1 MLVDNYIKASSIK
14 FNISIAP
21 CVEIARYL
29 KSNQQQQV
37 RLQPHED
44 PKQLLSHQ
52 QQQQQP
58 DTQYHYQNHHHNKQY
73 RQRQR
78 RQTQEHKQQQGTPR
92 IRRPSSSLSPLY
104 SPKTKKSTPNKTTK
118 TLLHKS
124 STSPTSPPPPIKKKS
139 KNRIIVPNEFINC
152 DLDIIITLINRMLI
166 SLIKLN
172 DNNINNNNNTTII
185 NNPTPPTRFHSKT
198 PPAISIF
205 SYINRLT
212 KFNNLKSSGLITM
225 IYYIDILSYMYPHF
239 QLNSWTIHRFLLV
252 ATMIS
257 QKAMEDYFYTND
269 HYAKVGGVSL
279 EELNCLELDF
289 LKRIDWRTI
298 PINNPNVQQLYY
310 NKLVEMTGK
319 ISNMVDNNN
328 SGGDNNNDNIDT
340 RYKHTKFIME
350 NDDPTDDEEEEE
362 GDLEDLEEDLE
373 DDDDEDDEFY
383 DSDEDINSE
392 DNGDIEIDDYEMEE
406 ENNSNVPDLPNIPMY
421 KYDNNGFSM
430 DGSSSPHLK
439 RRYSKD

>member
-118 TLLHKS
+118 TLLYKS
-124 STSPTSPPPPIKKKS
+124 STSPTSPPPPKKKKS

-328 SGGDNNNDNIDT
+328 SGDSDNIDT

>member
-124 STSPTSPPPPIKKKS
+124 STSPTSPPPPKKKKS

-328 SGGDNNNDNIDT
+328 SSDSDNTDT

-350 NDDPTDDEEEEE
+350 NEDPTDDEEEEE
-362 GDLEDLEEDLE
+362 RDLEDLEEDLE

>member
-124 STSPTSPPPPIKKKS
+124 STSPTSPPPPKKKKS

-319 ISNMVDNNN
+319 TSNMVDNNN
-328 SGGDNNNDNIDT
+328 SGDSDNTNT

-350 NDDPTDDEEEEE
+350 NEDPTDDEEEEE

>member
-124 STSPTSPPPPIKKKS
+124 STSPTSPPPPKKKKS

-172 DNNINNNNNTTII
+172 DNNINNNNNTTNI

-328 SGGDNNNDNIDT
+328 SGDSDNTDT

-350 NDDPTDDEEEEE
+350 NEDPTDDEEEEE

>member
-29 KSNQQQQV
+29 KSNQQQQQQL
-37 RLQPHED
+37 RLHED
-44 PKQLLSHQ
+44 PTQLLHQPYPLSQPQPQPLSQETQYYYQQQRRQ
-52 QQQQQP
+52 QQQQQ
-58 DTQYHYQNHHHNKQY
+58 QQQQ
-73 RQRQR
+73 QR
-78 RQTQEHKQQQGTPR
+78 EHKRPHATPR
-92 IRRPSSSLSPLY
+92 IRRPSSSLTPIY

-118 TLLHKS
+118 TPLHKS
-124 STSPTSPPPPIKKKS
+124 LESPSPPIKKKS
-139 KNRIIVPNEFINC
+139 KNRIIVPNEFIKC

-172 DNNINNNNNTTII
+172 DNNNTTNI
-185 NNPTPPTRFHSKT
+185 NTSTPLPPPPTRFHSKT

-212 KFNNLKSSGLITM
+212 KFNNLKSNGLITM

-310 NKLVEMTGK
+310 NKLVEMTGR
-319 ISNMVDNNN
+319 ISNMIDE
-328 SGGDNNNDNIDT
+328 GNDNDN

-350 NDDPTDDEEEEE
+350 NEDPTDYDEEEGLEEDLEEDDDEEEEE
-362 GDLEDLEEDLE
+362 EEE
-373 DDDDEDDEFY
+373 EEGFY
-383 DSDEDINSE
+383 DSDDDINSE
-392 DNGDIEIDDYEMEE
+392 DNIDIEIEVDDYDYEME

-421 KYDNNGFSM
+421 KYDSNGFSI

>member
-124 STSPTSPPPPIKKKS
+124 STSPTSPPPPKKKKS

-172 DNNINNNNNTTII
+172 DNNINNNNNTTNI

-328 SGGDNNNDNIDT
+328 SGDSDNIDT

>member
-172 DNNINNNNNTTII
+172 DNNINNNNNTTNI

-328 SGGDNNNDNIDT
+328 SGDSDNIDT

>member
-118 TLLHKS
+118 TLLYKS

-328 SGGDNNNDNIDT
+328 SGDSDNIDT

>member
-124 STSPTSPPPPIKKKS
+124 STSPTSPPPPKKKKS

-328 SGGDNNNDNIDT
+328 SGDSDNIDT

>member
-1 MLVDNYIKASSIK
+1 MEEDNTGSHIRRST
-14 FNISIAP
+14 
-21 CVEIARYL
+21 RQQL
-29 KSNQQQQV
+29 KQQQRQQLELQQQQLAEEEEEEEEEQQIQ
-37 RLQPHED
+37 LQQQKQ
-44 PKQLLSHQ
+44 KQL
-52 QQQQQP
+52 
-58 DTQYHYQNHHHNKQY
+58 DQN
-73 RQRQR
+73 QR
-78 RQTQEHKQQQGTPR
+78 
-92 IRRPSSSLSPLY
+92 
-104 SPKTKKSTPNKTTK
+104 TTK
-118 TLLHKS
+118 NQETPEYHDLKEEDFERLMEEMQIDKNDDGDDGS
-124 STSPTSPPPPIKKKS
+124 SDEYIFSDES
-139 KNRIIVPNEFINC
+139 
-152 DLDIIITLINRMLI
+152 DDY
-166 SLIKLN
+166 
-172 DNNINNNNNTTII
+172 DDYDNINNNNNTTNI

-328 SGGDNNNDNIDT
+328 SSDSDNTDT

-350 NDDPTDDEEEEE
+350 NEDPTDDEEEEE
-362 GDLEDLEEDLE
+362 GDLEDLEEDLEDDDDE

>member
-73 RQRQR
+73 RQQQR

-104 SPKTKKSTPNKTTK
+104 SPKTKNQP
-118 TLLHKS
+118 LLK
-124 STSPTSPPPPIKKKS
+124 PPKLYYINHQHLRPRHHHQKEKS

-205 SYINRLT
+205 PI
-212 KFNNLKSSGLITM
+212 LIV
-225 IYYIDILSYMYPHF
+225 L
-239 QLNSWTIHRFLLV
+239 QNSI
-252 ATMIS
+252 I
-257 QKAMEDYFYTND
+257 
-269 HYAKVGGVSL
+269 
-279 EELNCLELDF
+279 
-289 LKRIDWRTI
+289 
-298 PINNPNVQQLYY
+298 
-310 NKLVEMTGK
+310 
-319 ISNMVDNNN
+319 
-328 SGGDNNNDNIDT
+328 
-340 RYKHTKFIME
+340 
-350 NDDPTDDEEEEE
+350 
-362 GDLEDLEEDLE
+362 
-373 DDDDEDDEFY
+373 
-383 DSDEDINSE
+383 
-392 DNGDIEIDDYEMEE
+392 
-406 ENNSNVPDLPNIPMY
+406 
-421 KYDNNGFSM
+421 
-430 DGSSSPHLK
+430 
-439 RRYSKD
+439 

>member
-124 STSPTSPPPPIKKKS
+124 STSPTSPPPPKKKKS

-328 SGGDNNNDNIDT
+328 SGDSDNTNT

-350 NDDPTDDEEEEE
+350 NEDPTDDEEEEE